1 MKKIVFLTVVFSL
14 IPFMFCSFVYAKK
27 ISLQK
32 KIAAPK
38 IEPLIYK
45 GIKFMVPN
53 TVKEMGYVQAWDVE
67 TGKKVLEKK
76 VYSVIINP
84 FWENDIQ
91 WVFIISLS
99 LEDGKLLVVNEK
111 GREYKIGIPKAILK
125 N

>member
-67 TGKKVLEKK
+67 TGKKVWEKK

-111 GREYKIGIPKAILK
+111 GR
-125 N
+125 

>member
-67 TGKKVLEKK
+67 TGKKVWEKK